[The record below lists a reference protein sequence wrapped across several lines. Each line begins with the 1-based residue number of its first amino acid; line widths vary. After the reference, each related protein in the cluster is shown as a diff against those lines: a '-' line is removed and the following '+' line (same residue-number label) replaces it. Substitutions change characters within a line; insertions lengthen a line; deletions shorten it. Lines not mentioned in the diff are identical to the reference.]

1 MLSTSTGTSG
11 TASRSEAAL
20 AFKLMYASEMDRG
33 SLLTG
38 AREEV
43 ARGTVEELDQMES
56 AGTRATVRLA
66 TASLVVSVARATKSK

>member
-20 AFKLMYASEMDRG
+20 AFRLMYASEMDRG

-43 ARGTVEELDQMES
+43 ARGTVEGLDQMES

-66 TASLVVSVARATKSK
+66 TASLVVSVVKATQNQ